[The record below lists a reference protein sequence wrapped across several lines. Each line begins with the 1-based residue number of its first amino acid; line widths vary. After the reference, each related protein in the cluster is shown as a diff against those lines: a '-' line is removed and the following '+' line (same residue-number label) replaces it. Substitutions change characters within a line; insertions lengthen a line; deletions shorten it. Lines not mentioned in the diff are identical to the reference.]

1 MRNKIFNY
9 ITIAIA
15 IMSLAACSSKDDK
28 AVEQDT
34 GSIYGVVSDKATGYP
49 VSSAEVALSPSG
61 EQTVTDARGLY
72 EFVDLEAGNYR
83 LHVSKAGY
91 ADLVNY
97 SIKVEAGEDTEG
109 NLQIEKLPP
118 SLRITNSSGDDIDSL
133 NFGSDPDVTTANFNV
148 FNDGA
153 GVLTWDIVES
163 SEWITSVSK
172 RSGTLQPGKKQGITV
187 TIDRDLLESGEN
199 VTTLNVNS
207 DDGSKEITVLAE
219 GIFDFSSCGGDFTD
233 SRDGQVYPTVQIGTQ
248 CWMSKNMNI
257 GTRVAGS
264 NYNTHQ
270 TSGIQKMCYDNSES
284 NCDIYGGLYSWNET
298 VNGENSYDIKY
309 VSGSS
314 TMIQGICPD
323 GWHVPS
329 DEEFKTLEKYLGMSS
344 SEADDYTAWRGTDEG
359 RKLKSRDYWYEYDAS
374 TSGTNSSGWSGRP
387 GGIRNN
393 SGGTFHYVGAY
404 GYWWSSSEYSSSSAW
419 YRDLS
424 YNEARVDRTT
434 YNKSSGFSVRCL
446 LN

>member
-1 MRNKIFNY
+1 MKNRILNY

-15 IMSLAACSSKDDK
+15 IMSLAACSSKDDSE
-28 AVEQDT
+28 AVEQGT
-34 GSIYGVVSDKATGYP
+34 GSIYGVVSDKTTGYP

-83 LHVSKAGY
+83 LHVSRAGY

-97 SIKVEAGEDTEG
+97 SLKVEAGEDTEG

-153 GVLTWDIVES
+153 AVLTWDIVES
-163 SEWITSVSK
+163 SEWIISVSK

-199 VTTLNVNS
+199 ITTLNVNS

-219 GIFDFSSCGGDFTD
+219 EETCGGDFTD

-264 NYNTHQ
+264 NYTTHQ

-284 NCDIYGGLYSWNET
+284 NCTTYGGLYNWDEA
-298 VNGENSYDIKY
+298 VNGEKSNSVKY

-314 TMIQGICPD
+314 TVIQGICPD

-344 SEADDYTAWRGTDEG
+344 SEADDIFYRGTDEG
-359 RKLKSRDYWYEYDAS
+359 RKLKSRDYWDEYDSS
-374 TSGTNSSGWSGRP
+374 TSGTNSSGWSGLP
-387 GGIRNN
+387 GGYRYD
-393 SGGTFHYVGAY
+393 SGGTFYYVGTD
-404 GYWWSSSEYSSSSAW
+404 GGWWSSSEYSSSNAW
-419 YRDLS
+419 FRSLS
-424 YNEARVDRTT
+424 YGDAAVGRGTND
-434 YNKSSGFSVRCL
+434 KSYGFSVRCL